1 VVDHL
6 GSAIPSQLQLPNCY
20 KFFLRCLLDN
30 RTVLVAG
37 LERRLGDHLVEQ
49 CSGRKV
55 WKKVSPEIVS
65 RLLADATVHCDSF
78 PLLGRSMLCSMPLEP
93 SMFLSCLD
101 AAWPQG
107 NFAHNSGKEVGR
119 SKSCSSQLDGESGER
134 EDPSWSRSIFLLELL
149 EMLLKRPVSA
159 GAAKADE
166 GGLPWSALIAPLFIL
181 LRKIPDSEL
190 EESSYK
196 LNILFTVLLLLF
208 GRTSDVQLKA
218 MNSRDLD
225 PELLTHCI
233 RSCPS
238 PDTRQLALRVLAK
251 CAITSPDFVLH
262 NSMAIFTFMGSHL
275 LKVDSRHS
283 YQVAC
288 EAIDVIVPAIKAA
301 SQVSSDGQQQAA
313 RQQVACQGIL
323 TTFMDAGLDVPEHR
337 YTEFLVRLVK
347 ALDTDNYL
355 WMALLLAVKTDLKS
369 TKSRSSRGANSK
381 LTAAELTQRRMVE
394 LVCRF
399 PAATGLGA
407 LLRVVLNTRDDQP
420 HLRKMFGIKLDR
432 REDGPDD
439 WDLLRLR

>member
-1 VVDHL
+1 
-6 GSAIPSQLQLPNCY
+6 LQ
-20 KFFLRCLLDN
+20 
-30 RTVLVAG
+30 
-37 LERRLGDHLVEQ
+37 
-49 CSGRKV
+49 
-55 WKKVSPEIVS
+55 
-65 RLLADATVHCDSF
+65 
-78 PLLGRSMLCSMPLEP
+78 
-93 SMFLSCLD
+93 
-101 AAWPQG
+101 
-107 NFAHNSGKEVGR
+107 
-119 SKSCSSQLDGESGER
+119 
-134 EDPSWSRSIFLLELL
+134 
-149 EMLLKRPVSA
+149 
-159 GAAKADE
+159 
-166 GGLPWSALIAPLFIL
+166 
-181 LRKIPDSEL
+181 
-190 EESSYK
+190 
-196 LNILFTVLLLLF
+196 LF

-251 CAITSPDFVLH
+251 CAVTSPDFVLH

-288 EAIDVIVPAIKAA
+288 EAIEVIVPAIKAA
-301 SQVSSDGQQQAA
+301 SLVSSEGQPQQAA
-313 RQQVACQGIL
+313 RQQATACQGIL

-337 YTEFLVRLVK
+337 YTEFLVRLVR

-355 WMALLLAVKTDLKS
+355 WMTLLLAVKTDLRPGKGRTGKGGGMHS
-369 TKSRSSRGANSK
+369 
-381 LTAAELTQRRMVE
+381 AAELTQRRMVE

-407 LLRVVLNTRDDQP
+407 LLRVVLNTREDQP
-420 HLRKMFGIKLDR
+420 QLRKMFGLRTDR